1 MYICTHFYYP
11 LFSLRCA
18 SSSSCL
24 RQCPSLAITTRN
36 LTWIFIMSLYCVFN
50 FSLSG
55 NSFLLSYKYTQ
66 ICSKSHIFS
75 IDRSP
80 LPSQRHLRVSV
91 CTHWSRSWAADTVH
105 ATLPP
110 GMCPLM
116 LYTPSIKRCLTLA
129 SSRGRAGTDWV
140 REAQRRMEWALKRWK
155 ADRKFPP
162 IHRRTR
168 PQDCPAQ
175 DWGGQSGIGENSGST
190 ETPGRIGGERTE
202 L

>member
-24 RQCPSLAITTRN
+24 RQCPSLAISTRN

-55 NSFLLSYKYTQ
+55 NSFLLSYKYIQ

-75 IDRSP
+75 IDQTSFFPSP
-80 LPSQRHLRVSV
+80 IIV
-91 CTHWSRSWAADTVH
+91 
-105 ATLPP
+105 LPP
-110 GMCPLM
+110 CLSISKRNVKEENILKKMI
-116 LYTPSIKRCLTLA
+116 YT
-129 SSRGRAGTDWV
+129 
-140 REAQRRMEWALKRWK
+140 QN
-155 ADRKFPP
+155 RK
-162 IHRRTR
+162 IVY
-168 PQDCPAQ
+168 
-175 DWGGQSGIGENSGST
+175 IY
-190 ETPGRIGGERTE
+190 